1 VKGFGRMPRLVV
13 LLGLTSFLSDVASEM
28 IYPLLPLF
36 LATTL
41 GAGTVALGLVEGT
54 AESVAAFLKLAAGV
68 GSDRGGRRK
77 PWVVLGYALAG
88 FARPLVAFAGSA
100 GQVLAIRVTDRV
112 GKGLRTAPRDALL
125 AAAVA
130 PAERGRAFGFHRAAD
145 HAGALVGPL
154 VAAALLGASGWALE
168 SVFLAAVVPGL
179 LAPLVVLVWIREP
192 AAPRPEAP
200 GGSAP
205 GGRSGPGGPP
215 PRGFRPYLAALA
227 LFTLGNSTDAFLLLR
242 AVELGVPA
250 YGVPLLWA
258 FHHLVKSALG
268 TWGGAL
274 SDRYERRRVIA
285 AGWGLYG
292 LVYLGFAAATELWHV
307 WGLFALYGLHFAL
320 VEGAEKALVAD
331 FVPAARRGAAF
342 GWFHGVVGVCA
353 LPASVFFGLVW
364 QRWGPGAAFGL
375 GAVLAAI
382 AVGVLLGAVRSP
394 AQAAG

>member
-1 VKGFGRMPRLVV
+1 MRGFGRLPRLVV

-36 LATTL
+36 LSTTL
-41 GAGTVALGLVEGT
+41 GAGVVALGLVEGT

-88 FARPLVAFAGSA
+88 IARPLVAFAGSA

-130 PAERGRAFGFHRAAD
+130 PAQRGRAFGFHRAAD

-154 VAAALLGASGWALE
+154 VAAALLGVGGLALE

-179 LAPLVVLVWIREP
+179 LAPLVVLLWIREP
-192 AAPRPEAP
+192 AVPRPESP
-200 GGSAP
+200 GEGSPAA
-205 GGRSGPGGPP
+205 RSGPPP
-215 PRGFRPYLAALA
+215 PGFRPYLAALA

-285 AGWGLYG
+285 AGWGFYG
-292 LVYLGFAAATELWHV
+292 LVYLGFAAASEAWQV

-353 LPASVFFGLVW
+353 LPASLLFGLVW
-364 QRWGPGAAFGL
+364 QVLGPAAAFGL
-375 GAVLAAI
+375 GAFLAAI
-382 AVGVLLGAVRSP
+382 AAAVLLGAVRSP